1 MLVLVDESVLS
12 KDYYMESH
20 SFDAVKK
27 YGTVVLCQ
35 CVLDRL
41 FPVFLKKHDEKQL
54 EEYKNFIDTF
64 LIENGSIYPEKYPHL
79 TDGEKQHGLAESTS
93 YLFWK
98 NCLDIFRHYVLEDV
112 HIVTKK
118 EEFFLRDSRLYP
130 VIQSDL
136 ASVSAEHHNIYF
148 WNGAEK
154 FCTDYIFRYNSEK
167 DYRLKLISET
177 EKNKKGFAEPL
188 RKAVSDLEG
197 KDISDY
203 LGYEKFVV
211 SEICTDGFEINDIIS
226 IENNICT
233 LETAVQCRC
242 CADDK
247 EHFLE
252 ICFVVRYDLLSETTA
267 ECEIDCISEEYYD

>member
-1 MLVLVDESVLS
+1 MLILVDESILL
-12 KDYYMESH
+12 KDYYMESPDF
-20 SFDAVKK
+20 SAVRK
-27 YGTVVLCQ
+27 YGTVILCQ

-41 FPVFLKKHDEKQL
+41 FPVFLKEHDKKQL

-64 LIENGSIYPEKYPHL
+64 LIENGSIYPERYPHL
-79 TDGEKQHGLAESTS
+79 TDEEKQQGLAESTS

-112 HIVTKK
+112 HIVTEK
-118 EEFFLRDSRLYP
+118 EEFFSQDSRLYL

-177 EKNKKGFAEPL
+177 EKNKKGFADPL

-233 LETAVQCRC
+233 LETAVQCSC